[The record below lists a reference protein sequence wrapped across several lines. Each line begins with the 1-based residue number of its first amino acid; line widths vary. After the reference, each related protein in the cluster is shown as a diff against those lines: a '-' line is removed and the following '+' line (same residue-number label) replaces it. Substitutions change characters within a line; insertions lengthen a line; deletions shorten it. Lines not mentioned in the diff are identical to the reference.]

1 MTQLAIGK
9 PAPLGAHYDGQGVN
23 FTLFSAHA
31 ERVELCI
38 FDANGQEHRYD
49 LPGHS
54 GDIWHGYLPDARP
67 GLRYGYRVHGPWQP
81 AEGHRF
87 NPAKL
92 LIDPCARQIDG
103 EFKDNPLLHAGHN
116 EPDYRDNAAIAPKC
130 VVVVDHYDWEDD
142 APPRTPWGSTIIYE
156 AHVKGLTY
164 LHPEI
169 PVEIRGTY
177 KALGHPV
184 MINYLKQLGITA
196 LELLPVAQFASE
208 PRLQR
213 MGLSNYWGYNPVAM
227 FALHPAYACSP
238 ETALDEFR
246 DAIKALHKA
255 GIEVILDIVL
265 NHSAELDLDGPLF
278 SLRGIDNRSYYW
290 IREDGDYHNWTGCGN
305 TLNLSHPAVVDYASA
320 CLRYWVETCHVDGFR
335 FDLAAVMGRTPEFR
349 QDAPLF
355 TAIQNCPVLSQ
366 VKLIAEP
373 WDIAP
378 GGYQVGN
385 FPPLFAEWNDHFR
398 DAARRFWLHYDL
410 PLGAFAGRF
419 AASSDVFKRNG
430 RLPSAAI
437 NLVTAHD
444 GFTLRDC
451 VCFNHKHNEA
461 NGEENRDGTN
471 NNYSNNHGKEG
482 LGGTLDLVER
492 RRDSIHALLTTLLLS
507 QGTPMLLA
515 GDEHGHSQHG
525 NNNAYCQ
532 DNQLTW
538 LDWSQASSGLTAFT
552 AALIHLRKRIPA
564 LVENRWWEEGDGN
577 VRWLNRY
584 AQPLSTDEWQNGPKQ
599 LQILLSDRF
608 LIAINATLEVTEI
621 VLPAGEWHAI
631 PLNLKNEHYEDFAR
645 FLANVIKGVEK
656 KDGIKFDYL
665 SPFNE
670 PDGHWN
676 WIGPKQEGTPATKKE
691 IARAV
696 RLISKE
702 FVKEGIHTGITICE
716 ASDYRC
722 MFATHM
728 TDHER
733 GYEIQSFFC
742 PDSVDTYLGNT
753 PNVLPLISGHSYWTT
768 TPLNMLRDYRLRLR
782 NTLDTYGVDFW
793 QSETCIMGNDEEIGG
808 GHGFDRTMK
817 TALYVARIIHQ
828 IGRASCRERV

>member
-31 ERVELCI
+31 ERVELCV

-482 LGGTLDLVER
+482 LGGSLDLVER

-584 AQPLSTDEWQNGPKQ
+584 AQTLSTDEWQNGPKQ

-631 PLNLKNEHYEDFAR
+631 PPFAGED
-645 FLANVIKGVEK
+645 NPVITAV
-656 KDGIKFDYL
+656 
-665 SPFNE
+665 
-670 PDGHWN
+670 WQ
-676 WIGPKQEGTPATKKE
+676 GPA
-691 IARAV
+691 
-696 RLISKE
+696 
-702 FVKEGIHTGITICE
+702 
-716 ASDYRC
+716 
-722 MFATHM
+722 
-728 TDHER
+728 
-733 GYEIQSFFC
+733 
-742 PDSVDTYLGNT
+742 
-753 PNVLPLISGHSYWTT
+753 
-768 TPLNMLRDYRLRLR
+768 
-782 NTLDTYGVDFW
+782 
-793 QSETCIMGNDEEIGG
+793 
-808 GHGFDRTMK
+808 HGLCVFQR
-817 TALYVARIIHQ
+817 
-828 IGRASCRERV
+828 

>member
-1 MTQLAIGK
+1 MTRLAIGK

-31 ERVELCI
+31 ERVELCV

-482 LGGTLDLVER
+482 LGGSLDLVER

-584 AQPLSTDEWQNGPKQ
+584 VQPLSTDEWQNGPKQ

-631 PLNLKNEHYEDFAR
+631 PPFAGED
-645 FLANVIKGVEK
+645 NPVITAV
-656 KDGIKFDYL
+656 
-665 SPFNE
+665 
-670 PDGHWN
+670 WQ
-676 WIGPKQEGTPATKKE
+676 GPA
-691 IARAV
+691 
-696 RLISKE
+696 
-702 FVKEGIHTGITICE
+702 
-716 ASDYRC
+716 
-722 MFATHM
+722 
-728 TDHER
+728 
-733 GYEIQSFFC
+733 
-742 PDSVDTYLGNT
+742 
-753 PNVLPLISGHSYWTT
+753 
-768 TPLNMLRDYRLRLR
+768 
-782 NTLDTYGVDFW
+782 
-793 QSETCIMGNDEEIGG
+793 
-808 GHGFDRTMK
+808 HGLCVFQR
-817 TALYVARIIHQ
+817 
-828 IGRASCRERV
+828 

>member
-31 ERVELCI
+31 ERVELCV

-482 LGGTLDLVER
+482 LGGSLDLVER

-584 AQPLSTDEWQNGPKQ
+584 AQPLSTDEWQNGQKQ

-631 PLNLKNEHYEDFAR
+631 PPFAGED
-645 FLANVIKGVEK
+645 NPVITAV
-656 KDGIKFDYL
+656 
-665 SPFNE
+665 
-670 PDGHWN
+670 WQ
-676 WIGPKQEGTPATKKE
+676 GPA
-691 IARAV
+691 
-696 RLISKE
+696 
-702 FVKEGIHTGITICE
+702 
-716 ASDYRC
+716 
-722 MFATHM
+722 
-728 TDHER
+728 
-733 GYEIQSFFC
+733 
-742 PDSVDTYLGNT
+742 
-753 PNVLPLISGHSYWTT
+753 
-768 TPLNMLRDYRLRLR
+768 
-782 NTLDTYGVDFW
+782 
-793 QSETCIMGNDEEIGG
+793 
-808 GHGFDRTMK
+808 HGLCVFQR
-817 TALYVARIIHQ
+817 
-828 IGRASCRERV
+828 

>member
-238 ETALDEFR
+238 ETALHEFR

-482 LGGTLDLVER
+482 LGGSLDLVER

-532 DNQLTW
+532 GYRVTW
-538 LDWSQASSGLTAFT
+538 LDWSQASSG
-552 AALIHLRKRIPA
+552 
-564 LVENRWWEEGDGN
+564 
-577 VRWLNRY
+577 
-584 AQPLSTDEWQNGPKQ
+584 
-599 LQILLSDRF
+599 
-608 LIAINATLEVTEI
+608 
-621 VLPAGEWHAI
+621 
-631 PLNLKNEHYEDFAR
+631 
-645 FLANVIKGVEK
+645 
-656 KDGIKFDYL
+656 
-665 SPFNE
+665 
-670 PDGHWN
+670 
-676 WIGPKQEGTPATKKE
+676 
-691 IARAV
+691 
-696 RLISKE
+696 
-702 FVKEGIHTGITICE
+702 
-716 ASDYRC
+716 
-722 MFATHM
+722 
-728 TDHER
+728 
-733 GYEIQSFFC
+733 
-742 PDSVDTYLGNT
+742 
-753 PNVLPLISGHSYWTT
+753 
-768 TPLNMLRDYRLRLR
+768 
-782 NTLDTYGVDFW
+782 
-793 QSETCIMGNDEEIGG
+793 
-808 GHGFDRTMK
+808 
-817 TALYVARIIHQ
+817 
-828 IGRASCRERV
+828 

>member
-1 MTQLAIGK
+1 MTQLAIGN

-31 ERVELCI
+31 ERVELCV
-38 FDANGQEHRYD
+38 FDAQGIEHRYD
-49 LPGHS
+49 LPGRS

-81 AEGHRF
+81 AMGHRF

-92 LIDPCARQIDG
+92 LIDPCARQIVG
-103 EFKDNPLLHAGHN
+103 EFKDNPLLHAGHSD
-116 EPDYRDNAAIAPKC
+116 PDYRDNAAIAPKC

-142 APPRTPWGSTIIYE
+142 APPRTSWGSTIIYE

-196 LELLPVAQFASE
+196 LELLPIAQFASE

-213 MGLSNYWGYNPVAM
+213 MGLSNYWGYNPVAL

-238 ETALDEFR
+238 DTALDEFR
-246 DAIKALHKA
+246 DAVKALHKA

-305 TLNLSHPAVVDYASA
+305 TLNLSHPAVVEYASA

-335 FDLAAVMGRTPEFR
+335 FDLATVMGRTPEFR

-398 DAARRFWLHYDL
+398 DAARRFWLHYNL
-410 PLGAFAGRF
+410 SLGEFAGRF

-564 LVENRWWEEGDGN
+564 LAEDRWWEEGDGN

-584 AQPLSTDEWQNGPKQ
+584 AQSLSSDEWQNGPKQ

-621 VLPAGEWHAI
+621 VLPAGEWRAI
-631 PLNLKNEHYEDFAR
+631 PPFAGED
-645 FLANVIKGVEK
+645 NPVITAVW
-656 KDGIKFDYL
+656 
-665 SPFNE
+665 P
-670 PDGHWN
+670 
-676 WIGPKQEGTPATKKE
+676 GPA
-691 IARAV
+691 
-696 RLISKE
+696 
-702 FVKEGIHTGITICE
+702 
-716 ASDYRC
+716 
-722 MFATHM
+722 
-728 TDHER
+728 
-733 GYEIQSFFC
+733 
-742 PDSVDTYLGNT
+742 
-753 PNVLPLISGHSYWTT
+753 
-768 TPLNMLRDYRLRLR
+768 
-782 NTLDTYGVDFW
+782 
-793 QSETCIMGNDEEIGG
+793 
-808 GHGFDRTMK
+808 HGLCVFQR
-817 TALYVARIIHQ
+817 
-828 IGRASCRERV
+828 

>member
-31 ERVELCI
+31 ERVELCV

-238 ETALDEFR
+238 ETALHEFR

-305 TLNLSHPAVVDYASA
+305 TLNLSHPAVVDYACA

-482 LGGTLDLVER
+482 LGGSLDLVER

-584 AQPLSTDEWQNGPKQ
+584 AQPLSTDERQNGPKQ

-631 PLNLKNEHYEDFAR
+631 PPFAGED
-645 FLANVIKGVEK
+645 NPVITAV
-656 KDGIKFDYL
+656 
-665 SPFNE
+665 
-670 PDGHWN
+670 WQ
-676 WIGPKQEGTPATKKE
+676 GPA
-691 IARAV
+691 
-696 RLISKE
+696 
-702 FVKEGIHTGITICE
+702 
-716 ASDYRC
+716 
-722 MFATHM
+722 
-728 TDHER
+728 
-733 GYEIQSFFC
+733 
-742 PDSVDTYLGNT
+742 
-753 PNVLPLISGHSYWTT
+753 
-768 TPLNMLRDYRLRLR
+768 
-782 NTLDTYGVDFW
+782 
-793 QSETCIMGNDEEIGG
+793 
-808 GHGFDRTMK
+808 HGLCVFQR
-817 TALYVARIIHQ
+817 
-828 IGRASCRERV
+828 

>member
-31 ERVELCI
+31 ERVELCV

-482 LGGTLDLVER
+482 LGGSLDLVER

-584 AQPLSTDEWQNGPKQ
+584 AQPLSTDEWQNGAKQ

-631 PLNLKNEHYEDFAR
+631 PPFAGED
-645 FLANVIKGVEK
+645 NPVITAV
-656 KDGIKFDYL
+656 
-665 SPFNE
+665 
-670 PDGHWN
+670 WQ
-676 WIGPKQEGTPATKKE
+676 GPA
-691 IARAV
+691 
-696 RLISKE
+696 
-702 FVKEGIHTGITICE
+702 
-716 ASDYRC
+716 
-722 MFATHM
+722 
-728 TDHER
+728 
-733 GYEIQSFFC
+733 
-742 PDSVDTYLGNT
+742 
-753 PNVLPLISGHSYWTT
+753 
-768 TPLNMLRDYRLRLR
+768 
-782 NTLDTYGVDFW
+782 
-793 QSETCIMGNDEEIGG
+793 
-808 GHGFDRTMK
+808 HGLCVFQR
-817 TALYVARIIHQ
+817 
-828 IGRASCRERV
+828 

>member
-31 ERVELCI
+31 ERVELCV

-482 LGGTLDLVER
+482 LGGSLDLVER

-584 AQPLSTDEWQNGPKQ
+584 AQSLSTDEWQNGPKQ

-631 PLNLKNEHYEDFAR
+631 PPFAGED
-645 FLANVIKGVEK
+645 NPVITAV
-656 KDGIKFDYL
+656 
-665 SPFNE
+665 
-670 PDGHWN
+670 WQ
-676 WIGPKQEGTPATKKE
+676 GPA
-691 IARAV
+691 
-696 RLISKE
+696 
-702 FVKEGIHTGITICE
+702 
-716 ASDYRC
+716 
-722 MFATHM
+722 
-728 TDHER
+728 
-733 GYEIQSFFC
+733 
-742 PDSVDTYLGNT
+742 
-753 PNVLPLISGHSYWTT
+753 
-768 TPLNMLRDYRLRLR
+768 
-782 NTLDTYGVDFW
+782 
-793 QSETCIMGNDEEIGG
+793 
-808 GHGFDRTMK
+808 HGLCVFQR
-817 TALYVARIIHQ
+817 
-828 IGRASCRERV
+828 